1 MLFLFLTCPYSLPL
15 SLSPLFLSDESMHS
29 LLDKLDNC
37 GYFDKEKEEEE
48 EEEAEEEVREGMRER
63 ERERWHHFF
72 LFARKLIYLLP
83 QLLLRR

>member
-1 MLFLFLTCPYSLPL
+1 MDCVVFILNLPL
-15 SLSPLFLSDESMHS
+15 TLSPPLSLSDESMHS

-48 EEEAEEEVREGMRER
+48 EEEAEEEVREGRR
-63 ERERWHHFF
+63 ERERWHRFF

>member
-1 MLFLFLTCPYSLPL
+1 MLFLFLTCPYSLSLPL
-15 SLSPLFLSDESMHS
+15 SLSDESMHS

-63 ERERWHHFF
+63 E
-72 LFARKLIYLLP
+72 KGGIISSCLLGN
-83 QLLLRR
+83 